1 MQVGPAKPLTES
13 EVYQQVA
20 NLFKHQEDLLAEF
33 GQFLPDANGAA
44 PYGMPSFV
52 GDPFIFLNVITIY
65 EKCRFLILLFFYNY
79 ILYIFYN
86 LKTPHC

>member
-1 MQVGPAKPLTES
+1 MNLLNVDRKWMFHPTQGMQVGPAKPLTES

-52 GDPFIFLNVITIY
+52 SSPTI
-65 EKCRFLILLFFYNY
+65 RG
-79 ILYIFYN
+79 
-86 LKTPHC
+86 